1 MSHLSL
7 SDVQATNL
15 FQLQTLCLGLAKDR
29 LGTSRHFDLT
39 PALAE
44 YLLELSPDQLWT
56 LVANVGS
63 HTLFPPRRDFLKLV
77 QVPPPL
83 ARIIATSRGADPA
96 PSR

>member
-29 LGTSRHFDLT
+29 LGTIRHFDLH

-44 YLLELSPDQLWT
+44 YLLDLSPDQLWT
-56 LVANVGS
+56 IVANVGS
-63 HTLFPPRRDFLKLV
+63 HSLFPPRRDFLKLV

-83 ARIIATSRGADPA
+83 ARILATTRGVDPA
-96 PSR
+96 LSR